1 MTTPL
6 QESRDN
12 WAIAEI
18 IHSLLIGEEAT
29 RHDIV
34 DRLLK
39 KENSNMPVIY
49 TRERMEGWA
58 KEAGCQYSIR
68 SVRGK
73 KRGIFHK

>member
-49 TRERMEGWA
+49 TRERM
-58 KEAGCQYSIR
+58 
-68 SVRGK
+68 
-73 KRGIFHK
+73 